1 MGEIDLAEVQDEEV
15 KEWIAARGLQDDH
28 RCALQEAL
36 IDFAN
41 VFEEKLSTP
50 EATGEITSAFIP
62 CVDAHCVDAGV
73 RLAATLQD
81 LDNNPTYRQ
90 YTDED
95 DDPFDP
101 ENGLNY
107 DEDDNMFEPDYAWN
121 HEGDYSGDP
130 TEYV

>member
-15 KEWIAARGLQDDH
+15 KEWIAARGDGLQDDH

-73 RLAATLQD
+73 RLAATLRD
-81 LDNNPTYRQ
+81 LDKNPTY
-90 YTDED
+90 TNED

-121 HEGDYSGDP
+121 HEGDCSGDA

>member
-81 LDNNPTYRQ
+81 LDKNPTYRQ

>member
-15 KEWIAARGLQDDH
+15 KEWIAARD

-73 RLAATLQD
+73 RLAATLRD
-81 LDNNPTYRQ
+81 LDKNPT

-107 DEDDNMFEPDYAWN
+107 DEDDNMFEPDY
-121 HEGDYSGDP
+121 SGDP